1 MKAEERSQRAAD
13 LIAILRPKL
22 DTQDDSPLCDLLA
35 RYMAAVVEPA
45 QTHCPDEVAVK
56 AVEASLDHALVS

>member
-13 LIAILRPKL
+13 LIAILPSQV

-35 RYMAAVVEPA
+35 RYMAAVVVPA
-45 QTHCPDEVAVK
+45 QTQDCPR
-56 AVEASLDHALVS
+56 